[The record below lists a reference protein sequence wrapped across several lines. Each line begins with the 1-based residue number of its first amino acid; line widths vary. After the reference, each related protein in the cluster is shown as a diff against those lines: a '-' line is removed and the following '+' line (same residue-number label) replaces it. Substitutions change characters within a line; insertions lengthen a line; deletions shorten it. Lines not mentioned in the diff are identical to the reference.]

1 MQFAD
6 KIFLLGCGMN
16 ATISLQ
22 SVSKSYHQNI
32 NSVDVFDDISVEF
45 QQGNSYAIM
54 GASGSG
60 KSTLIHLLVG
70 IDKPTQGDIIIQSQ
84 LSGMQK
90 YSSLTPCEKS
100 ILFQQKIS
108 IVFQQ
113 ASLFAELTVLE
124 NVMLKAILAGRVTD
138 RSIQHARDLLQEVGL
153 LDKADAYPAM
163 LSGGQQQRIAILRAI
178 FIIPQFLL
186 VDEPT
191 GNLDEASSLQVIDLL
206 IYYHKKYNMG
216 LIISTHSKS
225 IAQCMQS
232 LYVVCDKKLNYKAS

>member
-1 MQFAD
+1 MQFAG

-32 NSVDVFDDISVEF
+32 NLVDVFDDISIDFE
-45 QQGNSYAIM
+45 QGKSYAIM

-60 KSTLIHLLVG
+60 KSTLIHLLAG
-70 IDKPTQGDIIIQSQ
+70 IDTPTQGDIIIQSQ
-84 LSGMQK
+84 PISVQK
-90 YSSLTPCEKS
+90 YSSLSPHEKS

-124 NVMLKAILAGRVTD
+124 NIMLKAILAGNATD
-138 RSIQHARDLLQEVGL
+138 QSMEHARDLLQEVGL

-178 FIIPQFLL
+178 FIVPQFLL

-191 GNLDEASSLQVIDLL
+191 GNLDEASSQQVIDLL
-206 IYYHKKYNMG
+206 IHYHKKYNMG
-216 LIISTHSKS
+216 LIVSTHSKS
-225 IAQCMQS
+225 ITQRMQN

>member
-1 MQFAD
+1 MQFAGR
-6 KIFLLGCGMN
+6 ILFLGCGMN

-22 SVSKSYHQNI
+22 SVSKSYHQDI
-32 NSVDVFDDISVEF
+32 SSVDVFGDISVVF
-45 QQGNSYAIM
+45 QQGESYAIM

-60 KSTLIHLLVG
+60 KSTLIHLLAG

-84 LSGMQK
+84 LTGMQK
-90 YSSLTPCEKS
+90 YSSLSPHARS

-124 NVMLKAILAGRVTD
+124 NVMLKAILAGVITD
-138 RSIQHARDLLQEVGL
+138 ESLEHARDLLQEVGL
-153 LDKADAYPAM
+153 LDKADVYPAM
-163 LSGGQQQRIAILRAI
+163 LSGGQQQRVAILRAI
-178 FIIPQFLL
+178 FIVPQFLL

-191 GNLDEASSLQVIDLL
+191 GNLDEVSSKQVIDLL

-216 LIISTHSKS
+216 LIVSTHSKS
-225 IAQCMQS
+225 IAQRMQS